1 MTREEAKRFWL
12 IRYENAKDFSDL
24 HWEAQE
30 RREHREYVEALRMA
44 IEALQTEAVQ
54 GEWIDTGNWMG
65 IECSRCKCHSR
76 YVTPF
81 CPQCG
86 AKMKGGE
93 NK

>member
-1 MTREEAKRFWL
+1 MTREEAIKYFR
-12 IRYENAKDFSDL
+12 NAKGLSLTFDKAADI
-24 HWEAQE
+24 
-30 RREHREYVEALRMA
+30 A
-44 IEALQTEAVQ
+44 IEALQAEAVQ

-86 AKMKGGE
+86 ARMKGGE